1 MVISKSSD
9 SIEGVWY
16 PKEKI
21 RQAKKKLQGYNPAHV
36 MLTELTLGHEKT
48 AEYPALK
55 IILMGDKK
63 YSKRAQ
69 VSLVMTRSSSTMRQE
84 IFVQKKCSHLFLLWL
99 YSIYP

>member
-1 MVISKSSD
+1 MKKHVRELLALYSVHAWFLNFLSLD

-21 RQAKKKLQGYNPAHV
+21 RQAKKKLQGHNPAYV
-36 MLTELTLGHEKT
+36 MRTELTLGHEKT

-63 YSKRAQ
+63 YSKRVR
-69 VSLVMTRSSSTMRQE
+69 VSIAVVISD
-84 IFVQKKCSHLFLLWL
+84 
-99 YSIYP
+99 

>member
-1 MVISKSSD
+1 MFQISLLGDKNLIKFPDFWCGAIVVISKSSD

-69 VSLVMTRSSSTMRQE
+69 VSL
-84 IFVQKKCSHLFLLWL
+84 
-99 YSIYP
+99 

>member
-1 MVISKSSD
+1 
-9 SIEGVWY
+9 VWY

-69 VSLVMTRSSSTMRQE
+69 VSTTVVIRGHPGNFYTKMYVAIFSS
-84 IFVQKKCSHLFLLWL
+84 F
-99 YSIYP
+99 

>member
-69 VSLVMTRSSSTMRQE
+69 VSLKYHVIRSN
-84 IFVQKKCSHLFLLWL
+84 CL
-99 YSIYP
+99 